1 MKSKTVRLFGFVVL
15 LGTILPALAPASSP
29 TMIGA
34 NIAGG
39 DFSNV
44 YPGVM
49 GTNYWY
55 PRPADID
62 MAKAIGVEL
71 VRVPFKW
78 ERIQHDT
85 AGVLDATLWE
95 PDVVALK
102 QSLTQMEARG
112 MRIIL
117 DLHNYGRRSF
127 GSGTSAVSYTIGS
140 TQLPVSEFARL
151 WRLLAEQFKD
161 RPSIWGY
168 DLMNEPLSI
177 PTDQLVTYYQ
187 AAVNAIREV
196 DMKTAIILEGGP
208 GWNHASSWPTTGAP
222 LLAVT
227 DPVNNL
233 IFSAHCYTDQGESG
247 SWTHG
252 VTVAGELV
260 GTGKSYSTLEAA
272 YNVGVDRVK
281 PFVDWCVAN
290 QVRGLVGEYASPYKT
305 DQANWDIV
313 TQRMLAYIVEHGN
326 GLVSATQWAEGGI
339 TLTSETRMQP
349 RADNS
354 MPSLQET
361 ILPNYVSGVGT
372 NFWQTFTWYG
382 DAIATTADYSFAY
395 AFPSANVT
403 IDAADTSSPQSG
415 TKAIKV
421 TYALPAGVPGGGGL
435 HTRGPLADGA
445 VGGVD
450 IRRSVLAG
458 HVLSFYAKGTPG
470 AVVSV
475 TLGKTSN
482 ASGIDAGSDT
492 GTGNWINLSTLSPL
506 TSSYQLYQIPL
517 SSILNAQLTG
527 NERVQRFRFTVGP
540 ADGVSREVYFDRITI
555 GLATTNTSPA
565 VSVQTSTGATS
576 FPTGQSVGLVATATD
591 ADAGDSIDYV
601 EFYADEAKIG
611 LDDTAPY
618 QWTTTLATPGTVRI
632 KAIAFDS
639 HGVAG
644 QSAPLPLTATGMAPV
659 PTSVTATAGNAQ
671 AELTWTAALDAVS
684 YRIKRSTTSSG
695 PYLTIGTTTGTS
707 FVDTGLTN
715 DTTFYYVVS
724 GVRGDG
730 SETGNSTQISV
741 RPHAVTTPPVTL
753 IIDNTN
759 AAVTRLPA
767 ATDWVTSTSST
778 GIYGSNYYHDNNT
791 GATGG
796 KSVVYAPNLPSA
808 GTYAVSMRWPA
819 QSNRA
824 SATPVDIHH
833 AGSVATTTVNQRING
848 GTWMPLGTYSFNAG
862 TAGTVVIR
870 NDGADG
876 YVVADAVQFSNASD
890 TTPPVLSL
898 PSDLTTSATGP
909 NGAQVTFTAT
919 AADAVSGAVPVSFSP
934 ASNSLF
940 PLGTTTVTATATD
953 QAGNVATGTF
963 TVTVV
968 ASAPTI
974 TTEPAPQMAL
984 VGDTVTFT
992 VAANGAPAPTYQWLK
1007 NGASIAGADSPTL
1020 LLSAVTSAD
1029 AAKYAVRVANFA
1041 GEVTTGGAALAV
1053 NNRP

>member
-1 MKSKTVRLFGFVVL
+1 MKSKAVRLFGFVVL
-15 LGTILPALAPASSP
+15 LGTILSPLVPASSP

-39 DFSNV
+39 DFTNSF
-44 YPGVM
+44 PGVL
-49 GTNYWY
+49 GTDYWY

-62 MAKAIGVEL
+62 MAKAIGIEL
-71 VRVPFKW
+71 VRVPIKW
-78 ERIQHDT
+78 ERIQRDT
-85 AGVLDATLWE
+85 SGVLDATLWNA
-95 PDVVALK
+95 DLVALK
-102 QSLTQMEARG
+102 QSVTQMESRG
-112 MRIIL
+112 MRVIL
-117 DLHNYGRRSF
+117 DLHNYGRRNF
-127 GSGTSAVSYTIGS
+127 TVGTTSTPYYIGS
-140 TQLPVSEFARL
+140 TQLPVSEFARV
-151 WRLLAEQFKD
+151 WRLLADQFKD

-168 DLMNEPLSI
+168 DLMNEPMSI

-208 GWNHASSWPTTGAP
+208 GSNHASAWLTTGAP
-222 LLAVT
+222 LLGVT
-227 DPVNNL
+227 DPANNL
-233 IFSAHCYTDQGESG
+233 IYSAHCYTDRDQSG

-260 GTGKSYSTLEAA
+260 GTGKPYGTLEAA

-290 QVRGLVGEYASPYKT
+290 QVRGLLGEYASPYKT
-305 DQANWDIV
+305 DQANWDII
-313 TQRMLAYIVEHGN
+313 TQRLLAYVVDNGN
-326 GLVSATQWAEGGI
+326 GLVSATQWAHGGI
-339 TLTSETRMQP
+339 ALTSEPRMLP

-354 MPSLQET
+354 MPSLQQT
-361 ILPNYVSGVGT
+361 ILPSYFSGIGT
-372 NFWQTFTWYG
+372 NFWQTFTWYS

-403 IDAADTSSPQSG
+403 IAADDTSSPQSG
-415 TKAIKV
+415 AKAIKV
-421 TYALPAGVPGGGGL
+421 TYTLPAGVPGGGGL

-450 IRRSVLAG
+450 IRRSALAG
-458 HVLSFYAKGTPG
+458 HVLSFYAKGTSG

-482 ASGIDAGSDT
+482 ASGIDSGSDT
-492 GTGNWINLSTLSPL
+492 GTGNWINLASLSPL

-517 SSILNAQLTG
+517 SSILNAQVTG

-540 ADGVSREVYFDRITI
+540 SDGVSREVFFDRITI

-565 VSVQTSTGATS
+565 VTVQTATGATS
-576 FPTGQSVGLVATATD
+576 FPTGQSVSLIANATD
-591 ADAGDSIDYV
+591 SDAGDGIDYV
-601 EFYADEAKIG
+601 EFYADDAKIG

-618 QWTTTLATPGTVRI
+618 TWTTTLATPGTVQI

-644 QSAPLPLTATGMAPV
+644 QSAPLTLTATGMAPV
-659 PTSVTATAGNAQ
+659 PTGLTATAGNAQ
-671 AELTWTAALDAVS
+671 AELSWTGALAAVS
-684 YRIKRSTTSSG
+684 YRIKRSTTSGG
-695 PYLTIGTTTGTS
+695 PYLTVGTSTSTS

-715 DTTFYYVVS
+715 DTTFYYVVC
-724 GVRGDG
+724 GVRSDG
-730 SETGNSTQISV
+730 NETGNSSQVSV
-741 RPHAVTTPPVTL
+741 RPRAVTVPPVTL
-753 IIDNTN
+753 IVDNTN
-759 AAVTRLPA
+759 TAVTRLPTTA
-767 ATDWVTSTSST
+767 DWVTSTSST

-796 KSVVYAPNLPSA
+796 KSVVYAPNLPAA
-808 GTYAVSMRWPA
+808 GIYTVSMRWPA

-824 SATPVDIHH
+824 SNTPVDIHH
-833 AGSVATTTVNQRING
+833 ASGTATTTVNERING
-848 GTWMPLGTYSFNAG
+848 GTWMTLGTFSFNAG

-876 YVVADAVQFSNASD
+876 YVVADAVQFANASD
-890 TTPPVLSL
+890 TAAPVLTL
-898 PSDLTTSATGP
+898 PVNMSVPATSAD
-909 NGAQVTFTAT
+909 GAQAAFTAT
-919 AADAVSGAVPVSFSP
+919 AVDAVSGSVPVSFSP
-934 ASNSLF
+934 ACNSLF

-968 ASAPTI
+968 ASPPTI
-974 TTEPAPQMAL
+974 ITEPAPQTAT
-984 VGDTVTFT
+984 VGDSVTFT
-992 VAANGAPAPTYQWLK
+992 VAASGAPAPTYQWLK
-1007 NGASIAGADSPTL
+1007 NGATISGATASTL
-1020 LLSAVTSAD
+1020 ALNSVTTSD
-1029 AAKYAVRVANFA
+1029 AAKYAVRVTNLA
-1041 GEVTTGGAALAV
+1041 GEVTTAGAALLV
-1053 NNRP
+1053 NN